1 VKEYK
6 KADLERRK
14 AGQEDKQKGRNPAEK
29 LNGDSRGEKLC
40 GSRKEWQRC
49 GCSFI

>member
-14 AGQEDKQKGRNPAEK
+14 AGQEDKQKGRNPEK